1 MNVDSASCDVSVRVS
16 HKAGCPAG
24 QIMNLSKFIQD
35 DPWVFGVI
43 MILGGPFVLLFGRKF
58 FPWVTAG
65 VVSLF
70 LLLGSLV
77 FCGLV
82 GFMNTNV
89 GLACSIAGS
98 IAVGALAGWFVM
110 KTVWIAVGILGVIG
124 GFFLGSMIYGIL
136 LVLFKWEALWAMI
149 GLCVLCAVTGGF
161 LSFKFS
167 KQVVLICTCLIGS
180 YSFMRGWTYFFGG
193 FPAEGDIFHSLKTQT
208 PIAVTQTFWI
218 YLSLFVVGFLTG
230 MYY

>member
-1 MNVDSASCDVSVRVS
+1 MISVDSSSCDVRVIVA

-24 QIMNLSKFIQD
+24 QIMNLSKFIHD
-35 DPWVFGVI
+35 YPWIFGVI

-70 LLLGSLV
+70 SLLAVLV

-89 GLACSIAGS
+89 GLAGS
-98 IAVGALAGWFVM
+98 IVGALAVGALAGWFVM
-110 KTVWIAVGILGVIG
+110 RTVWIAVGVLGVIG

-136 LVLFKWEALWAMI
+136 LVLFK
-149 GLCVLCAVTGGF
+149 F
-161 LSFKFS
+161 
-167 KQVVLICTCLIGS
+167 
-180 YSFMRGWTYFFGG
+180 
-193 FPAEGDIFHSLKTQT
+193 
-208 PIAVTQTFWI
+208 
-218 YLSLFVVGFLTG
+218 
-230 MYY
+230 

>member
-1 MNVDSASCDVSVRVS
+1 
-16 HKAGCPAG
+16 
-24 QIMNLSKFIQD
+24 
-35 DPWVFGVI
+35 

-89 GLACSIAGS
+89 GLACSIAAS
-98 IAVGALAGWFVM
+98 IAIGAIAGWFVI

-149 GLCVLCAVTGGF
+149 ALCVVFAILGGI

-167 KQVVLICTCLIGS
+167 K
-180 YSFMRGWTYFFGG
+180 
-193 FPAEGDIFHSLKTQT
+193 
-208 PIAVTQTFWI
+208 
-218 YLSLFVVGFLTG
+218 
-230 MYY
+230 